1 MGHFFWLFS
10 DSALTTT
17 LGWFFFLFFVCLF
30 VCCVC
35 LCVCVFLTLLIFVF
49 ILFVFW
55 MLMDCEWR
63 YFLHLKMFGW
73 ERRFLGIW

>member
-35 LCVCVFLTLLIFVF
+35 VCVFNTSNFCIYF
-49 ILFVFW
+49 I
-55 MLMDCEWR
+55 C
-63 YFLHLKMFGW
+63 FLDADGL
-73 ERRFLGIW
+73 